1 LNSVVLE
8 LNALLA
14 ALLQHLHTHAYAMT
28 GEGLGR
34 KPFIRIVFLPV
45 LLILVRLSVTVQTFM
60 KNFSLIREIS

>member
-34 KPFIRIVFLPV
+34 KPFIRIVCFVDSSPPK
-45 LLILVRLSVTVQTFM
+45 RYCS
-60 KNFSLIREIS
+60 NFYEELFFDS